1 MKGLLVKD
9 LIKALEVKYGKS
21 SQKLLKHLD
30 VDYLVS
36 RYLFTGFSGGER
48 KRMELYLTV
57 LQKPKLALLDEPDSG
72 VDVDTLR
79 KISQTINDL
88 VSSGVS
94 VILREN

>member
-1 MKGLLVKD
+1 
-9 LIKALEVKYGKS
+9 
-21 SQKLLKHLD
+21 
-30 VDYLVS
+30 
-36 RYLFTGFSGGER
+36 
-48 KRMELYLTV
+48 MELYLTV